1 MGFRPD
7 SFAISII
14 IFSFIIAVGSGFVID
29 MATNYKVEYDD
40 EFGSTYLVVQDVYN
54 LSKNQKEDSIGGEI
68 EELDAIDSV
77 IKGATSALKL
87 MTSPIKVVGAIVT
100 DVETKIGPEKDGIET
115 GIDLRLYVTTALTVL
130 VIFSLIYLFFRIR
143 SW

>member
-1 MGFRPD
+1 MAFRPD

-14 IFSFIIAVGSGFVID
+14 IFSFIIAVGSGFITD
-29 MATNYKVEYDD
+29 MATNYDVEYDN
-40 EFGSTYLVVQDVYN
+40 EFGTTYLVVQDVYN
-54 LSKNQKEDSIGGEI
+54 LSEDQKEDTVGGKI

-87 MTSPIKVVGAIVT
+87 MTSPIQVVGAIVT
-100 DVETKIGPEKDGIET
+100 DVETKIGPEKDGIKT
-115 GIDLRLYVTTALTVL
+115 GIDLRLYITTALTVL